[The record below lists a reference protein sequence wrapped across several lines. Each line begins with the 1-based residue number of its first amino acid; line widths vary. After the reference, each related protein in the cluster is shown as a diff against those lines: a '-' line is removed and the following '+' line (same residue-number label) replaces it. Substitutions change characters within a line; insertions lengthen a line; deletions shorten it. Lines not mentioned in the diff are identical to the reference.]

1 MLWIS
6 HKESFQSIIN
16 MRETQQFSRLSNLPS
31 NVFTEK
37 YYIQISILYVLQ
49 LQTNSL
55 WGSTIKAKQ
64 FNNF

>member
-16 MRETQQFSRLSNLPS
+16 MRETQQFSRLSHLPS
-31 NVFTEK
+31 YVFTEK

-55 WGSTIKAKQ
+55 WSSTIKAKQ
-64 FNNF
+64 LNKF

>member
-16 MRETQQFSRLSNLPS
+16 MRETQQFSSLPHLPS

-55 WGSTIKAKQ
+55 WSSTIKA
-64 FNNF
+64 